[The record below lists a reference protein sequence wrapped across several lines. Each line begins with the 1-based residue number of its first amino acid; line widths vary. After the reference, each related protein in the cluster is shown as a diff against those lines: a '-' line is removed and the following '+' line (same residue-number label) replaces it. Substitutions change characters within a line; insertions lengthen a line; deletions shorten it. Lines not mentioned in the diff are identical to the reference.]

1 MKIIDFITVFSVVY
15 GALLT
20 KTNRIARI
28 FDASKRSAK
37 RPEFISPKSQ
47 LIICSGLIFVQVLI
61 NVIWM
66 LVSPPEA
73 IHHYPSREDNLL
85 VCKVFNFKFLSRK
98 EKYFLYICFKMMCQ
112 IFCRKLLT
120 GLCKILYAPDNT
132 FPLSLTVWNESTIVH
147 SRV

>member
-1 MKIIDFITVFSVVY
+1 MFHAGITMEVFLLFYSIVY

-37 RPEFISPKSQ
+37 RPDFISPKSQ

-85 VCKVFNFKFLSRK
+85 LCMVH
-98 EKYFLYICFKMMCQ
+98 ECF
-112 IFCRKLLT
+112 FRFHRL
-120 GLCKILYAPDNT
+120 
-132 FPLSLTVWNESTIVH
+132 
-147 SRV
+147 

>member
-85 VCKVFNFKFLSRK
+85 VCKVFNFKFLSRR
-98 EKYFLYICFKMMCQ
+98 ENIFFIHLLQNNVSDFLS
-112 IFCRKLLT
+112 
-120 GLCKILYAPDNT
+120 KIVDRIVQN
-132 FPLSLTVWNESTIVH
+132 SL
-147 SRV
+147 RPR

>member
-73 IHHYPSREDNLL
+73 IHHHPTREDNLL
-85 VCKVFNFKFLSRK
+85 VCKVRILF
-98 EKYFLYICFKMMCQ
+98 YF
-112 IFCRKLLT
+112 
-120 GLCKILYAPDNT
+120 PW
-132 FPLSLTVWNESTIVH
+132 S
-147 SRV
+147 